1 MTSMS
6 TPRVALRELQSPDA
20 PFVLRLV
27 NDPDWLR
34 FIGDRGVR
42 TLAQA
47 QQFIIDGPQAMFA
60 RHGHGLFLVQA
71 VPGGEPLGLA
81 GLIRRDG
88 LPAPDLGFAFLPE
101 HRGRGL
107 ALEAA
112 GLVLRHGRE
121 VLCLQRILAV
131 TLPDN
136 SASIRLLERLGFRRQ
151 DSVRLRDDGDL
162 LDLYALDA

>member
-1 MTSMS
+1 MPP
-6 TPRVALRELQSPDA
+6 TPPLRVRLREPHPDDA

-34 FIGDRGVR
+34 YIGDRGVH
-42 TLAQA
+42 TLEQA
-47 QQFIIDGPQAMFA
+47 RRFIADGPQAMFA
-60 RHGHGLFLVQA
+60 RCGHGLFVVQSLA
-71 VPGGEPLGLA
+71 DGAALGLC

-101 HRGRGL
+101 HRGRGI
-107 ALEAA
+107 AREAA

-121 VLCLQRILAV
+121 VLGLGRILAI

-136 SASIRLLERLGFRRQ
+136 ASSVRLLERLGFQRV
-151 DSVRLRDDGDL
+151 DSVRLASDGDL
-162 LDLYALDA
+162 LELYELAA